1 MSALLKVQRRLF
13 PAIRKTRTASLHTKR
28 NQRQR
33 VVPAVVNEEFGEFF
47 EDASDVFED
56 DEPEVDGETAAE
68 GRKRRLRRVEAED
81 ENWNRVG
88 PDILRLFVAGMEDRR
103 TAATL
108 ALERCKSALT
118 TTVSCV
124 FPGVT

>member
-56 DEPEVDGETAAE
+56 DEPEVDGSG

-103 TAATL
+103 TAAAL